1 LSHIKRAAAV
11 QDKTGVSPLDTNM
24 SPIHLILVDDH
35 AIVREGLARILQ
47 SEEPSWQ
54 VAEAKDAGAALA
66 LLRKDSVDVMVVDVA
81 MPGLNGLE
89 LIQRA
94 HALHPSLPC
103 LVLSM
108 HDEEQYATR
117 AFRAGA
123 RGYLTKDKASAE
135 LIKAVRKVAAG
146 GTYVTETLAERMV
159 QSFTATEA
167 RPAHS
172 RLSDREFEVL
182 RHLASGMRVSDIA
195 ESLHISVKTVS
206 THKKH
211 VLEKLNVGSVVELVR
226 YGMDAGIISR

>member
-1 LSHIKRAAAV
+1 M
-11 QDKTGVSPLDTNM
+11 N
-24 SPIHLILVDDH
+24 PINVLLVDDH

-47 SEEPSWQ
+47 SEEPTWR
-54 VAEAKDAGAALA
+54 VTEAGDAHSALE
-66 LLRKDSVDVMVVDVA
+66 LLRHETFHLIVVDVA

-94 HALHPSLPC
+94 HAIHPLLPC

-108 HDEEQYATR
+108 HDEEQYAMR

-123 RGYLTKDKASAE
+123 RGYLTKDQASAE
-135 LIKAVRKVAAG
+135 LIRAVRKVASG

-159 QSFTATEA
+159 HGLNGNDPH
-167 RPAHS
+167 PAHS

-182 RHLASGMRVSDIA
+182 RHLASGMRVTDIA
-195 ESLHISVKTVS
+195 DCLHISVKTVS
-206 THKKH
+206 THKRH

-226 YGMDAGIISR
+226 YGIDAGIISR